1 MDPGASTPAQ
11 SEQQPGIPEAV
22 AAARNLIAAVSR
34 GPASSMMNELA
45 ESDKDSKAMA
55 AALTIY
61 DSLDSRDSDVP
72 RLMRDCCR

>member
-45 ESDKDSKAMA
+45 GSDKDSKVMA

-72 RLMRDCCR
+72 RLMR